1 MTLLLLAL
9 MLAAMFG
16 ALFTGM
22 PAMLAIG
29 GAPLVVALVASL
41 FGLFDPTLLQAFPSR
56 VYGIME
62 SGSLAAIPLFVLK
75 AAILDHSGVAARM
88 LAAMSELA
96 GGSPRRLGLA
106 VLAVAALLA
115 ASTGLVGATII
126 ILATIA
132 MPGMLKAGVGDRQA
146 SGLVMACGTLGQ
158 IMPPSILLI
167 LLAELISNASA
178 EAARRSGSF
187 AVIPVTVSDLFAA
200 AILPALVLVCLYALW
215 ILLTF
220 GRAAAPARSS
230 SNVDTMRLF
239 RTFAPPLILILC
251 VLGSILAGIATPT
264 ESASVG
270 VLGAALLA
278 IFSRDRPPLLAI
290 ARRAG
295 LDTARL
301 TGVIFSIVVASSLF
315 TLVLRGFGGDML
327 VEQGLLALPGEA
339 GVALLV
345 VLAVVFLLGLVLEFV
360 EIATIVVPIAGPV
373 LFALGVDPLWF
384 AILLAV
390 NLQTSFLSPPVGLSL
405 FYFRSA
411 APASISTATMWRSVV
426 PYIAMQLV
434 AVIAV
439 WLFPTLATWLP
450 QALR

>member
-1 MTLLLLAL
+1 MTVLLLAI

-29 GAPLVVALVASL
+29 GAPLAVALIATL
-41 FGLFDPTLLQAFPSR
+41 FGQFDMALLQAFPSR
-56 VYGIME
+56 VYGLME
-62 SGSLAAIPLFVLK
+62 SGSLVAIPLFVLK
-75 AAILDHSGVAARM
+75 AAILDHSGVASRM
-88 LAAMSELA
+88 LSAMSELA

-167 LLAELISNASA
+167 LLAELVSNASA

-187 AVIPVTVSDLFAA
+187 AIVPVTVSDLFAA

-220 GRAAAPARSS
+220 GRAPGRPRLPGS
-230 SNVDTMRLF
+230 VDALRLF

-278 IFSRDRPPLLAI
+278 IFSRDRPPLLSI
-290 ARRAG
+290 AWRAG

-301 TGVIFSIVVASSLF
+301 AGVIFSIVVASSLF
-315 TLVLRGFGGDML
+315 TLVLRGFGGDLL
-327 VEQGLLALPGEA
+327 VEQGLMALPGDA
-339 GVALLV
+339 GLALLV

-360 EIATIVVPIAGPV
+360 EIATIVVPIAGPA

-411 APASISTATMWRSVV
+411 APVSVTTATMWRSVV
-426 PYIAMQLV
+426 PYIGMQLV
-434 AVIAV
+434 AVLAV
-439 WLFPTLATWLP
+439 WLFPALATWLP